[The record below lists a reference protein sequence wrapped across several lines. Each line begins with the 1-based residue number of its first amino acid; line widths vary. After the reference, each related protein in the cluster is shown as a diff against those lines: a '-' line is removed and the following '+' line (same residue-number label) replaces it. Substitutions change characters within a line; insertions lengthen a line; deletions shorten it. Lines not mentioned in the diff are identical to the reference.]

1 MLLIDILPQL
11 ARELEL
17 LLKKQGELDLA
28 AQVSTLTIL
37 DRCRCGDDFC
47 SSLYTQPK
55 PEGRYGPDHRSFDL
69 DAEKGMIILD
79 VVSGLIAHVE
89 ILNREDVPRPLVAAF
104 P

>member
-1 MLLIDILPQL
+1 LLLIETLPQL
-11 ARELEL
+11 ARELEQ
-17 LLKKQGELDLA
+17 LLKAQGELDLG
-28 AQVSTLTIL
+28 AQIPTLSIV

-55 PEGRYGPDHRSFDL
+55 PEGRYGPDHRTLDL

-79 VVSGLIAHVE
+79 VVAGTIAQVE
-89 ILNREDVPRPLVAAF
+89 ILNREDVRRQLVAAF

>member
-1 MLLIDILPQL
+1 MLLIEILPDL
-11 ARELEL
+11 ARELEQ
-17 LLKKQGELDLA
+17 LLKEHGELDLA
-28 AQVSTLTIL
+28 SQVSTLSIV
-37 DRCRCGDDFC
+37 DRCWCGDDFC

-69 DAEKGMIILD
+69 DAAKGMVILD

-89 ILNREDVPRPLVAAF
+89 ILNRDDVRGPLVTAF

>member
-1 MLLIDILPQL
+1 MLLIEILPEL
-11 ARELEL
+11 ARELDD
-17 LLKKQGELDLA
+17 LLKKQKELDLA
-28 AQVSTLTIL
+28 SQVSALVIL

-55 PEGRYGPDHRSFDL
+55 PDGRYGPDHRSFDL
-69 DAEKGMIILD
+69 DAGKGMIILD

-89 ILNREDVPRPLVAAF
+89 ILNRDDVRRPLVAAF